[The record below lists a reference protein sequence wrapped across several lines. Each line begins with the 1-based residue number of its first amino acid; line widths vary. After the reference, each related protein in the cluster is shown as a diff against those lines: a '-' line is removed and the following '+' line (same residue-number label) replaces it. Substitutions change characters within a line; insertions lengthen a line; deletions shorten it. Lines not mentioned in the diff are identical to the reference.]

1 MAVTKTEFNVNSGNA
16 GWTAQQVLETLETAL
31 GPTGAGHHSG
41 ASTSGVVR
49 KIVKPT
55 DGWDQIGG
63 VVPIATQST
72 PDRTWN
78 SGFTDSGTYYNE
90 WDYTDPSPPSGGT
103 ACQITVRRYGSIH
116 QSSYQ
121 GQTVGVFVKTPGS
134 GYTNGYALT
143 IPAANIG
150 GTGGADIVFSTNSA
164 TVAEIKVLTTQGG
177 TSNWWWKDTDAHAN
191 HGSWASQIKSGVCR
205 VTNDAAKTYGT
216 TYYSFSIVEPGSSR
230 PGLICFKS
238 AVGFDPTLTNHG
250 SGNSHGYQGGFTGEV
265 GMDNFG
271 TDYLQTVGNGSVPA
285 AGTTLSAIS
294 RSSLASRIRFI
305 PQCFTNTSTGLPT
318 SSNNYGSY
326 GASLVRGYCRTT
338 TPKDYPIKIVTYK
351 ADATQ
356 DNRYCIIQF
365 QQVVAGDVE
374 TYLTFSLNVGT
385 QWGQNIWDLDHVFQ
399 GGLSFYRDS
408 SRPTQGTATV
418 ANSSGADL
426 VAISTTDCIQ
436 DKNHDYSDNMPNHFA
451 GSPVSSSTRMRECL
465 YGYDKYDP
473 AWGQHSPHDWRE
485 DHYLYNFAGRD
496 SNDGGL
502 DSYDSSEIRQYHRN
516 DTFDKIIYNSV
527 NYKVDA
533 AANFHKPIKGLPIS
547 SNMFPCPYY
556 LPDDFVMIQLAV
568 TPGATVVKSGD
579 TITVSGSE
587 VYTVVECSGSTN
599 QTLYDNASVT
609 VSTWICFCARTT

>member
-41 ASTSGVVR
+41 ASTSGVIR

-55 DGWDQIGG
+55 DGWDQLGG
-63 VVPIATQST
+63 IVPIATQST

-78 SGFTDSGTYYNE
+78 NLYSDTGTYFNE

-103 ACQITVRRYGSIH
+103 ACVITVRRYGSSYG
-116 QSSYQ
+116 SSSQ
-121 GQTVGVFVKTPGS
+121 GKVFWVGVKTPGS

-150 GTGGADIVFSTNSA
+150 GTGATDIVFGTNSA

-177 TSNWWWKDTDAHAN
+177 TSNWWWKDTDAQAN
-191 HGSWASQIKSGVCR
+191 HGTLYSSIKSGVCR

-216 TYYSFSIVEPGSSR
+216 TYYSFSICEPTSSL

-238 AVGFDPTLTNHG
+238 AVGFDSTLVNNTNG
-250 SGNSHGYQGGFTGEV
+250 SGFGYQGGFTGDV

-271 TDYLQTVGNGSVPA
+271 TNYLQTLGGGSSPA
-285 AGTTLSAIS
+285 SGSTLSDFAPW
-294 RSSLASRIRFI
+294 SLTSNIRFI
-305 PQCFTNTSTGLPT
+305 PQCFRDVSNTGLD
-318 SSNNYGSY
+318 SSGRSY
-326 GASLVRGYCRTT
+326 GCSLTRGFSRKD
-338 TPKDYPIKIVTYK
+338 TPSDYPIKIVTYK
-351 ADATQ
+351 ADAAQ
-356 DNRYCIIQF
+356 DNSYCIIQF

-374 TYLTFSLNVGT
+374 TILSFSLNTGT

-399 GGLSFYRDS
+399 GGLTFYRDGAREQYGTS
-408 SRPTQGTATV
+408 SVQSSAGVDTVCIGTQ
-418 ANSSGADL
+418 
-426 VAISTTDCIQ
+426 DCIQ
-436 DKNHDYSDNMPNHFA
+436 DLQYSYTYNMPNHLA
-451 GSPVSSSTRMRECL
+451 GSYVNANTRMRECL
-465 YGYDKYDP
+465 YGYDKYD
-473 AWGQHSPHDWRE
+473 ANTSRILHDMRE
-485 DHYLYNFAGRD
+485 DHYMCNFSGRD
-496 SNDGGL
+496 VSDGGM
-502 DSYDSSEIRQYHRN
+502 DTGDSSEIRQYHRN
-516 DTFDKIIYNSV
+516 DNFDKIIYNSV

-556 LPDDFVMIQLAV
+556 LPDDFAMIQLAV

>member
-78 SGFTDSGTYYNE
+78 SGYTDSGSYWNE

-103 ACQITVRRYGSIH
+103 ACVITVRRYGSPYT
-116 QSSYQ
+116 SSYQ
-121 GQTVGVFVKTPGS
+121 GKVNWVGVKTPGS

-150 GTGGADIVFSTNSA
+150 GTGGSDIVFGTNSA

-177 TSNWWWKDTDAHAN
+177 ASNWWWKDDDPHAN
-191 HGSWASQIKSGVCR
+191 HNNMYSTIKSGVCR
-205 VTNDAAKTYGT
+205 VTNDAAKAKGT
-216 TYYSFSIVEPGSSR
+216 TYYSFSVVEPNSLR
-230 PGLICFKS
+230 PGLLCFKS

-250 SGNSHGYQGGFTGEV
+250 NGASHGYQGGFTGEV
-265 GMDNFG
+265 GMDNYG
-271 TDYLQTVGNGSVPA
+271 TDPLQTVGDGSVPA
-285 AGTTLSAIS
+285 SGTTLSYIS
-294 RSSLASRIRFI
+294 PNNLAAQVRFI
-305 PQCFTNTSTGLPT
+305 PQNFTDINNYGLPT
-318 SSNNYGSY
+318 SSPWLSY
-326 GASLVRGYCRTT
+326 GASLVRGYCRAQ
-338 TPKDYPIKIVTYK
+338 TPKDYPIKIITYK

-356 DNRYCIIQF
+356 DNNYCIIQF

-374 TYLTFSLNVGT
+374 TYLTFSLNKGT

-399 GGLSFYRDS
+399 GGISFYRDGNRS
-408 SRPTQGTATV
+408 TVGTTTV
-418 ANSSGADL
+418 ASSNGSDVVCIA
-426 VAISTTDCIQ
+426 TQDCVQ
-436 DKNHDYSDNMPNHFA
+436 DKQYDYSTNMPNHFA
-451 GSPVSSSTRMRECL
+451 GNRVTSSTRMRECL
-465 YGYDKYDP
+465 YGYDKFDSNY
-473 AWGQHSPHDWRE
+473 GNQTPHDWRE
-485 DHYLYNFAGRD
+485 DHYMCNFDGRK
-496 SNDGGL
+496 STDGSL

-556 LPDDFVMIQLAV
+556 LPDDFVIIQLAV

-587 VYTVVECSGSTN
+587 VYTVVECSGTTN
-599 QTLYDNASVT
+599 QTLYDNPGVT
-609 VSTWICFCARTT
+609 VSKWICFCARTT